1 MLHGTTATAAEMCAR
16 RVNAPLPGFQPFD
29 NPALASTASSG
40 TEVGADAVAR
50 HREGQKDRF
59 AVAFGNAVALRAEPF
74 DRKLHEP
81 VCPSLIPV
89 ERPRHH
95 KQSKHIERRPCR
107 TMVLLL
113 PSPQEPG
120 AGEANHDRMLHL

>member
-16 RVNAPLPGFQPFD
+16 RFDAPFPGVQPFD
-29 NPALASTASSG
+29 NPALASSASAG
-40 TEVGADAVAR
+40 TEECADAIPR

-89 ERPRHH
+89 KRPRHH
-95 KQSKHIERRPCR
+95 KR
-107 TMVLLL
+107 
-113 PSPQEPG
+113 
-120 AGEANHDRMLHL
+120 